1 MGGLESRWVSE
12 TLEDFCHTQLDK
24 MTETNKKNA
33 QEQMKQEADYW
44 RQAGKGEYCVMVALL
59 DKLIVYKTRRDIG
72 AAMSQ
77 IVQSLNTRVSRLE
90 TEVGASA
97 WCGA

>member
-1 MGGLESRWVSE
+1 
-12 TLEDFCHTQLDK
+12 
-24 MTETNKKNA
+24 
-33 QEQMKQEADYW
+33 
-44 RQAGKGEYCVMVALL
+44 MVALL